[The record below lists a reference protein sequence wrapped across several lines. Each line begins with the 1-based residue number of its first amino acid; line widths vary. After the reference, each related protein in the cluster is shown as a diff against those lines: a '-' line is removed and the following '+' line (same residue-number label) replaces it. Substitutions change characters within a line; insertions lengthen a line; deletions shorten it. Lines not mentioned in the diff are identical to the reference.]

1 MKKEIKLLTFFIKP
15 NNIELY
21 DGDKLYDF
29 EKFDL
34 FFTYLFSLKNK
45 YNYYLFTLD
54 YKNNNSILFL
64 LRKFINKDIDLKTVK
79 LESRDDV
86 YYELRIDKRFIFRNI
101 YFILNE
107 SFDKL
112 IFLFNNNNNNNIII
126 DEGAKSL
133 YSIIL
138 NANF

>member
-107 SFDKL
+107 SFDKCGNCY
-112 IFLFNNNNNNNIII
+112 FMHFN
-126 DEGAKSL
+126 
-133 YSIIL
+133 
-138 NANF
+138 